1 MKVALVHDFLLE
13 YGGAERVL
21 EVLHEL
27 YPKAPVYMA
36 FYDPKS
42 LGKQAERFKGWD
54 IKTSWGTKLPFWRT
68 LISPYRVFSKSFF
81 ESFDLSE
88 FDLVIS
94 SSNAYMAKAVK
105 VPNGVHICYCHT
117 PPRFLWGYPTALNW
131 QKNLLLKALG
141 TIINHFMR
149 VWDFE
154 TAQPPSHSSFVKTL
168 DDKKASE
175 GQGRVNYF
183 IANSKEVQSR
193 IKKFYRRDSTVIYPP
208 VDVDQFALKKET
220 TNHKLSTTNGYFLV
234 VSRLVAAK
242 NVDLA
247 VEICRNLNLNLKV
260 VGTGRELD
268 RLKELVSRHS
278 GERSDSRIG
287 SKDSGQARMTKGQGV
302 IEFLRDVDDQELV
315 GLYQNCRAVIFPAS
329 MEDFG
334 LVPVEAMAAGAPV
347 IALAEGGV
355 KETVIDQKTGLLV
368 EDLAPGAFVVALNV
382 FMAKEKK
389 GEWDREYIRKH
400 AEKFSKERFKK
411 EILKFVAEKVK

>member
-1 MKVALVHDFLLE
+1 MKVALVHDFLIE

-27 YPKAPVYMA
+27 YPKAPVYTA
-36 FYDPKS
+36 FYNPKS
-42 LGKQAERFKGWD
+42 LGKQADRFKDWD
-54 IKTSWGTKLPFWRT
+54 INTSWGTKLPFWRK
-68 LISPYRVFSKSFF
+68 LVSPYRIFSKSFF
-81 ESFDLSE
+81 ESFDLSQ

-105 VPNGVHICYCHT
+105 APNGVHICYCHT

-131 QKNLLLKALG
+131 QKNIFLKG
-141 TIINHFMR
+141 IGIVINHFMR

-154 TAQPPSHSSFVKTL
+154 TAQPPSHSSFVKTS

-183 IANSKEVQSR
+183 IANSKEVQGR
-193 IKKFYRRDSTVIYPP
+193 IKKFWRRESTVIYPP
-208 VDVDQFALKKET
+208 VDVDNFTVNSSQLTVKKNTVNREQSS
-220 TNHKLSTTNGYFLV
+220 KYFLV

-247 VEICRNLNLNLKV
+247 VEVCTNLKLSLKI
-260 VGTGRELD
+260 VGTGREQE
-268 RLKELVSRHS
+268 RLEKMAGDTV
-278 GERSDSRIG
+278 
-287 SKDSGQARMTKGQGV
+287 
-302 IEFLRDVDDQELV
+302 EFLGDAGDQELV
-315 GLYQNCRAVIFPAS
+315 RLYQNCRAVIFPAS

-347 IALAEGGV
+347 IALSEGGV

-368 EDLAPGAFVVALNV
+368 EDSAPGAFVIAINKFLD
-382 FMAKEKK
+382 MEKK
-389 GEWDREYIRKH
+389 GEWDVNLIRRH
-400 AEKFSKERFKK
+400 AQRFSKDRFKQ
-411 EILKFVAEKVK
+411 EIKKFVGGEKLNEV